1 MGRCVTTLP
10 VTASITISILLSQP
24 ANKRFVVLSILNPE
38 GASPGAID
46 QLLISLLLLISTTSI
61 SLLSSLFTNIFPS
74 PSLTAV
80 SGLPFTSI
88 VATTLLV
95 DGSITLRFL
104 LLPLQVIIFLE

>member
-1 MGRCVTTLP
+1 MGTCATTLP
-10 VTASITISILLSQP
+10 LVASITISNLLSQP
-24 ANKRFVVLSILNPE
+24 ANRRFVALSILNPE

-46 QLLISLLLLISTTSI
+46 QLLISLLLLMSTTSI
-61 SLLSSLFTNIFPS
+61 SLLSSLFTNIFPA

-95 DGSITLRFL
+95 DGSIMLRFL
-104 LLPLQVIIFLE
+104 LLPLQVITLLE